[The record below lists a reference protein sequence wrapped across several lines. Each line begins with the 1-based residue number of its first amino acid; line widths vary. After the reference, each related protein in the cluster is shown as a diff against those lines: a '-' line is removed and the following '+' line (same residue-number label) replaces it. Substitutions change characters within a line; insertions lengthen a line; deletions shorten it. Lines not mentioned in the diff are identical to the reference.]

1 VSTTPSGPAAVATP
15 TGLAVVVTARPPEDA
30 LAAAL
35 LSRALAWAR
44 DTAPGADYVAL
55 AAPGEAMAA
64 SPGEAA
70 AAPSG
75 EPTVAASELPP
86 PDRRLT
92 SAGDPDGA
100 GAMDAAAHVFAAG
113 HAPVLLATPH
123 CPTLGPAHGTAALDD
138 LRNGCDLA
146 IGPLF
151 GGGWYLIGLARP
163 IAALADLPA
172 DSWHNP
178 DVMALAIA
186 AAHGAGL
193 EIGLLRPERRLATPA
208 DMRAARVDPLVPDE
222 VRAVLNSWGAGT

>member
-1 VSTTPSGPAAVATP
+1 MSAAAPTP

-44 DTAPGADYVAL
+44 DTAPGADYAAL
-55 AAPGEAMAA
+55 APPDEAVTAPRGDAA
-64 SPGEAA
+64 T
-70 AAPSG
+70 AAP
-75 EPTVAASELPP
+75 PELPP

-92 SAGDPDGA
+92 ASGDPDGA
-100 GAMDAAAHVFAAG
+100 GALDAAAQLFAAG
-113 HAPVLLATPH
+113 HAPVLLVTPH
-123 CPTLGPAHGTAALDD
+123 CPTLGPAHATAALDD
-138 LRNGCDLA
+138 LRNGCDLV

-151 GGGWYLIGLARP
+151 GGGWYLLGLARP

-193 EIGLLRPERRLATPA
+193 EIGLLRPERRLATAA
-208 DMRAARVDPLVPDE
+208 DMRAARVDPLVPEE
-222 VRAVLNSWGAGT
+222 VRAVLSSWGAGT